1 MASQVHA
8 QLIDPPALQLPS
20 ARLDEYAGV
29 YRLNADIK
37 FTIRREG
44 SRLVGERSGRPAQTL
59 SVEAAD
65 VLFVAGQPRSR
76 KIFLRGAD
84 GRITGF
90 VDRREGRDI
99 PWTRIPSIITR
110 REARLPGSPT
120 RRAAR
125 ARDSPVPPPS

>member
-1 MASQVHA
+1 VASQVHA

-99 PWTRIPSIITR
+99 PWTRIP
-110 REARLPGSPT
+110 
-120 RRAAR
+120 
-125 ARDSPVPPPS
+125 